1 MQAGD
6 AKSIAGGSKPISS
19 RKKSSKRLGRGAR
32 EMFSTLWH
40 RHKAE

>member
-1 MQAGD
+1 MQARGTE
-6 AKSIAGGSKPISS
+6 STEGGSKPISS
-19 RKKSSKRLGRGAR
+19 RKKSSKILGRGAR